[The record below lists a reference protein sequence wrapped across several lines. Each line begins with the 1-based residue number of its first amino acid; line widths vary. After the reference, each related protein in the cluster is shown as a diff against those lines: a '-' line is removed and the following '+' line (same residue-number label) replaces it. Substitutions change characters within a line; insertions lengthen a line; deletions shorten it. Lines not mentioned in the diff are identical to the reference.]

1 MFPLFPFV
9 TENRNG
15 RKKTGLPILALVGYT
30 NAGKSTLLNCLC
42 SAGILAESILF
53 ATLDPTTRRVKL
65 PGYKTHPEVLL
76 TDTVGFIQK
85 LPTQLVAAFRAT
97 LEEVKEADVLVHM
110 VDVSNRSWRK
120 QEMSVID
127 TLEDIGVGDKP
138 IVRVLN
144 KIDLLSA
151 DDAEQ
156 LKYEALCAED
166 CSVAISSLTGEGL
179 KDFVSIV
186 EDSLSGLLVPVE
198 FLIPYSS
205 GTEVNVIHEVGSIE
219 VIDYRQN
226 GVYMMGRVPRSLAMK
241 LEKYNIYASGNRA
254 DSAKKSASDD
264 IDWVALGRG
273 RHKKKTNLPGLDS

>member
-1 MFPLFPFV
+1 MFLRLLFV
-9 TENRNG
+9 SYNRNG

-42 SAGILAESILF
+42 AAGILAESMLF

-97 LEEVKEADVLVHM
+97 LEEVQRADVLVHI

-120 QEMSVID
+120 QEVSVID
-127 TLEDIGVGDKP
+127 TLEDIGVGNKP

-151 DDAEQ
+151 DDAEL
-156 LKYEALCAED
+156 LKYEAACAED
-166 CSVAISSLTGEGL
+166 FSVAISSLTGEGL
-179 KDFVSIV
+179 NDFVSIV
-186 EDSLSGLLVPVE
+186 EDSLSGLLVPVQLE
-198 FLIPYSS
+198 IPYSS
-205 GTEVNVIHEVGSIE
+205 GDQVSVIHKVGSVE
-219 VIDYRQN
+219 VIDYREK
-226 GVYMMGRVPRSLAMK
+226 GTYLMGRVPRSLAMK
-241 LEKYNIYASGNRA
+241 LEKYDISASGDRA
-254 DSAKKSASDD
+254 DDD
-264 IDWVALGRG
+264 KTDWVALGKG
-273 RHKKKTNLPGLDS
+273 RHKKKINLPVVDQ